1 MRCSDV
7 RSKIDEYLD
16 GELTVKTGNKIE
28 RHISECSECRAHVEI
43 TREMIKT
50 APALFI
56 PEGKSNWEYFSANL
70 REIFVEKKADVAK
83 RPGISIPGFG
93 AIFSAGRLIP
103 IYSAVSAIIIFGL
116 CASLFVFL
124 TSSSKLIAS
133 EDDRFLM
140 QQIEAAEN
148 IFKANIKILKEEL
161 ISVENSLPSDVI
173 KAVRQANRDI
183 EDEIGRCSRL
193 AQIYPAERL
202 IVEKLFESY
211 RMQIKLYKDL
221 IKNIQSQEA

>member
-7 RSKIDEYLD
+7 RSKIDEYLS
-16 GELTVKTGNKIE
+16 GGLTAKGRSKIE
-28 RHISECSECRAHVEI
+28 RHISECSDCRAHIEI
-43 TREMIKT
+43 TKEIIKT
-50 APALFI
+50 APALFV
-56 PEGKSNWEYFSANL
+56 PEGKPNWESLSINI
-70 REIFVEKKADVAK
+70 REISAGKKTGPVK
-83 RPGISIPGFG
+83 QPIMSIPGFG

-124 TSSSKLIAS
+124 ASSSKLIAS

-161 ISVENSLPSDVI
+161 ISMENSLPADAI
-173 KAVRQANRDI
+173 KAIAQANRDV

-193 AQIYPAERL
+193 AQIYPAERV

-211 RMQIKLYKDL
+211 RMQIKLHSDL
-221 IKNIQSQEA
+221 IKNINSQEA